1 MSLSLSYINNIVAS
15 NSTFNFAIDPLKFS
29 ETREINFVTHA
40 HRDHINMT
48 KKSKEMNFIMT
59 PATQEENNT
68 FTDLNG
74 NVLTRDICNSE
85 TYIKPLK

>member
-48 KKSKEMNFIMT
+48 KKSKEMNFIMMLEYT
-59 PATQEENNT
+59 S
-68 FTDLNG
+68 
-74 NVLTRDICNSE
+74 TRLYAAFS
-85 TYIKPLK
+85 Y